1 MCAWRCGRERPP
13 VTDADRE
20 RSPPDGH
27 RAAPR
32 AAEAASAGAARAAA
46 SGTSVARPALGQ
58 LKALAQLPFRT
69 ALVIIAIAAAMGA
82 LFAAAY
88 SLAPGRATPHH
99 ITVGLVGSR
108 AQAVWLACALA
119 ALLISARLLRRR
131 PTGR

>member
-1 MCAWRCGRERPP
+1 VLTRLR
-13 VTDADRE
+13 
-20 RSPPDGH
+20 
-27 RAAPR
+27 
-32 AAEAASAGAARAAA
+32 ARAYPPGRLRP
-46 SGTSVARPALGQ
+46 SSLTPGCRPRRGNLYVARPYGPDIAAATIEL
-58 LKALAQLPFRT
+58 T
-69 ALVIIAIAAAMGA
+69 IIAIAAAMGA